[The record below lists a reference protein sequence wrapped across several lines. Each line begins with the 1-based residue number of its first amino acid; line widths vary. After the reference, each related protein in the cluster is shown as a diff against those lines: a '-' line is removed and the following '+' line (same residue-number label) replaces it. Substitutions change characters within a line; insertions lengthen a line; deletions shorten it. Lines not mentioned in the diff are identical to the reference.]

1 MRNETSI
8 TNGRTSDGARGARR
22 LWAGARR
29 RRSEGG
35 YLLLELI
42 LALIVFSVAI
52 VGLAKSANMG
62 VKTIGSLSRENDIRL
77 GLDSFLE
84 EVRRKP
90 VAEMKVTTPDERLG
104 VTYQSTVDE
113 LTLKNAS
120 GTVLRDLYKLR
131 VAAIVEGE
139 KEEDAISVE
148 VWVYKPQ
155 TEGKR

>member
-1 MRNETSI
+1 MRTSIPI
-8 TNGRTSDGARGARR
+8 TNGSPAGGVRR
-22 LWAGARR
+22 SRAGAWRR
-29 RRSEGG
+29 RGQKG

-52 VGLAKSANMG
+52 VGLAKSANMA
-62 VKTIGSLSRENDIRL
+62 VKIVGSLSRENDIRL

-90 VAEMKVTTPDERLG
+90 VAEMKQTTQDERLG

-113 LTLKNAS
+113 LTLKNVS

-131 VAAIVEGE
+131 VSAIAEGE
-139 KEEDAISVE
+139 KEEDAIAVE
-148 VWVYKPQ
+148 VWVYKPA
-155 TEGKR
+155 TEAKQ

>member
-1 MRNETSI
+1 MRTRISI
-8 TNGRTSDGARGARR
+8 TNRRTAGRARR
-22 LWAGARR
+22 PSSGAQRR
-29 RRSEGG
+29 RGEAG

-52 VGLAKSANMG
+52 VGLAKSANMA
-62 VKTIGSLSRENDIRL
+62 VKTVGYLSRENDIRL

-90 VAEMKVTTPDERLG
+90 VAEMKQSVPDERLG

-113 LTLKNAS
+113 LTLKNVQ

-131 VAAIVEGE
+131 VAAMVEGE
-139 KEEDAISVE
+139 KEEDAIAVE
-148 VWVYKPQ
+148 VWVYKPA
-155 TEGKR
+155 TEAKQ